1 VSKFNVASN
10 TVIESGES
18 FLAPNAHVVAV
29 DPSTREIYFPLMNVN
44 GKPVLR
50 IMRGEEQLSDP
61 ANARL
66 GIGCALAGSRY

>member
-50 IMRGEEQLSDP
+50 IMRGEEQ
-61 ANARL
+61 
-66 GIGCALAGSRY
+66 